1 MQHVHNIEFYN
12 NKPESGTFTA
22 NSGSLGRFSFTKF
35 LRVLGTDS
43 LTEPVLVEEINAGF
57 LVLVDILI
65 ADGVGDLTGVLV
77 GTAET

>member
-1 MQHVHNIEFYN
+1 M
-12 NKPESGTFTA
+12 
-22 NSGSLGRFSFTKF
+22 
-35 LRVLGTDS
+35 RVLGTDS